1 MGISVKF
8 DSINSIKTI
17 DQNNWLV
24 DYGRAA
30 EINWENIVTLQI
42 KCSFWI
48 VLGTMSRGFK
58 SVKT

>member
-8 DSINSIKTI
+8 DSMNSIKTI
-17 DQNNWLV
+17 GQNNWLV

-30 EINWENIVTLQI
+30 EINWENILTLQI

-48 VLGTMSRGFK
+48 V
-58 SVKT
+58 

>member
-8 DSINSIKTI
+8 DSMNSIKTI
-17 DQNNWLV
+17 VQNNWLF

-30 EINWENIVTLQI
+30 EINWENILTLQI
-42 KCSFWI
+42 KYSFWI
-48 VLGTMSRGFK
+48 VLETMSRGYK

>member
-8 DSINSIKTI
+8 DSMNSIKTI

-30 EINWENIVTLQI
+30 EINWEDILTLQI
-42 KCSFWI
+42 KCSFII
-48 VLGTMSRGFK
+48 VLGTMSSGYK